1 MNYSRRPVL
10 AMIAA
15 SAAATVLP
23 KTAWAA
29 DPGVT
34 KDKIV
39 LGSFL
44 PLQSGLAA
52 GATQMREGCDAYF
65 KFIND
70 SGGVNGR
77 KIEWI
82 VENDS
87 YNPQQTAAVVKKL
100 VDRDEVFA
108 IVSTLGTVTN
118 LAVLPFLAQRGVPII
133 NPAGGHTLL
142 NKPTDK
148 NVFGILP
155 LSSEIGESMADFAVN
170 KLGAKKVGIFFQN
183 DQFGKDQRD
192 GAVEALKKHNLQ
204 PTGEASYVPSDVD
217 ISAQVVALKQADPE
231 VVILGII
238 PKHAALFVKEAQRL
252 GWKPKI
258 VGHNTV
264 ADPVVLDLAGAE
276 ALEGVYVNLMTAV
289 DSMETPAVKKANE
302 ILAKYYPKTKPGYYP
317 YLGMAGGIIIVEA
330 MKRAGSDLT
339 RAKLISALESLGR
352 FEPGVSPPIEW
363 NANLSWRPQ
372 GVRIRPMEERKT
384 LGSSG
389 LVILEAA
396 RDRRAPIPATL
407 GRRCQERWT
416 LRAWAVTMRT

>member
-1 MNYSRRPVL
+1 MKSIRSSL
-10 AMIAA
+10 FALFAA
-15 SAAATVLP
+15 GAAAAILP
-23 KTAWAA
+23 GVARSA

-34 KDKIV
+34 KDKVI

-52 GATQMREGCDAYF
+52 GATQMKEGCDAYF
-65 KFIND
+65 KYING

-118 LAVLPFLAQRGVPII
+118 LAVLPFLAQRGVPIV
-133 NPAGGHTLL
+133 NPAGGHMLL

-155 LSSEIGESMADFAVN
+155 LSSEIGESMADFAVT
-170 KLGAKKVGIFFQN
+170 KLGAKRVAIFFQN

-204 PTGEASYVPSDVD
+204 SVAEASYVPSDVD
-217 ISAQVVALKQADPE
+217 VSAQVVALKQANPDA
-231 VVILGII
+231 VILGII

-289 DSMETPAVKKANE
+289 DSMDTPAVKNANK
-302 ILAKYYPKTKPGYYP
+302 ILAKYYPQTKPGYYP
-317 YLGMAGGIIIVEA
+317 YLGMAGAIIIVEA
-330 MKRAGSDLT
+330 MKRAGGDLT
-339 RAKLISALESLGR
+339 RAKLITSLESLGH
-352 FEPGVSPPIEW
+352 FEPGVVPPIDW
-363 NANLSWRPQ
+363 SASYHGGPKTFGYAKWKGGKLSVLQ
-372 GVRIRPMEERKT
+372 G
-384 LGSSG
+384 
-389 LVILEAA
+389 
-396 RDRRAPIPATL
+396 
-407 GRRCQERWT
+407 W
-416 LRAWAVTMRT
+416 

>member
-1 MNYSRRPVL
+1 MKNFRRPLL
-10 AMIAA
+10 ALLAA
-15 SAAATVLP
+15 VAAAILSRA
-23 KTAWAA
+23 AWSA
-29 DPGVT
+29 DTGVT
-34 KDKIV
+34 NDKVI

-65 KFIND
+65 KYINNA
-70 SGGVNGR
+70 GGVNGR
-77 KIEWI
+77 KIEWL

-100 VDRDEVFA
+100 VDRDDVFA
-108 IVSTLGTVTN
+108 LVSTLGTVTN
-118 LAVLPFLAQRGVPII
+118 LAVLPFLAQRGVPIV
-133 NPAGGHTLL
+133 NPAGGHMLL

-155 LSSEIGESMADFAVN
+155 LSSEIGESMADFVVT
-170 KLGAKKVGIFFQN
+170 KLGAKRVAIFFQN

-204 PTGEASYVPSDVD
+204 PAAEASYVPSDVD
-217 ISAQVVALKQADPE
+217 VSAQVVAIKQADPDA
-231 VVILGII
+231 VILGVI

-289 DSMETPAVKKANE
+289 DSMDTPAVKKANE
-302 ILAKYYPKTKPGYYP
+302 ILAKYYPQTKPGYYP

-330 MKRAGSDLT
+330 LKRVGNDLT
-339 RAKLISALESLGR
+339 RAKLISSLESLGH
-352 FEPGVSPPIEW
+352 FEPGVLPPIEW
-363 NANLSWRPQ
+363 SASYHGGPKTFGYAQWKGGKLSLLQ
-372 GVRIRPMEERKT
+372 G
-384 LGSSG
+384 
-389 LVILEAA
+389 
-396 RDRRAPIPATL
+396 
-407 GRRCQERWT
+407 W
-416 LRAWAVTMRT
+416 

>member
-1 MNYSRRPVL
+1 MKSIRKSLFALFAIVG
-10 AMIAA
+10 
-15 SAAATVLP
+15 AAAILP
-23 KTAWAA
+23 EPARSA

-34 KDKIV
+34 KDKVI

-52 GATQMREGCDAYF
+52 GATQMKEGCDAYF
-65 KFIND
+65 KYIND

-87 YNPQQTAAVVKKL
+87 YNPQQTVAVVKKL
-100 VDRDEVFA
+100 VDRDGVFA

-118 LAVLPFLAQRGVPII
+118 LAVLPFLAQRGVPIV
-133 NPAGGHTLL
+133 NPAGGHMLL

-155 LSSEIGESMADFAVN
+155 LSSEIGESMTDFAVT
-170 KLGAKKVGIFFQN
+170 KLGAKRVAIFFQN

-192 GAVEALKKHNLQ
+192 GAVEALKNHNLESVA
-204 PTGEASYVPSDVD
+204 EASYVPSDVD
-217 ISAQVVALKQADPE
+217 VSAQVVALKQANPDA
-231 VVILGII
+231 VILGII

-289 DSMETPAVKKANE
+289 DSMDTPAVKNANK
-302 ILAKYYPKTKPGYYP
+302 ILAKYYPQTKPGYYP
-317 YLGMAGGIIIVEA
+317 YLGMAGAIIIVEA
-330 MKRAGSDLT
+330 MKRAGGDLT
-339 RAKLISALESLGR
+339 RARLITSLESLGH
-352 FEPGVSPPIEW
+352 FEPGVVPPINW
-363 NANLSWRPQ
+363 SASYHGGPKTFGYAQWKGGKLSALQ
-372 GVRIRPMEERKT
+372 G
-384 LGSSG
+384 
-389 LVILEAA
+389 
-396 RDRRAPIPATL
+396 
-407 GRRCQERWT
+407 W
-416 LRAWAVTMRT
+416 

>member
-1 MNYSRRPVL
+1 MKSIRKSLFALFAIVG
-10 AMIAA
+10 
-15 SAAATVLP
+15 AAAILP
-23 KTAWAA
+23 EPARSAE
-29 DPGVT
+29 PGVT
-34 KDKIV
+34 KDKVI

-52 GATQMREGCDAYF
+52 GATQMKEGCDAYF
-65 KFIND
+65 KYIND

-87 YNPQQTAAVVKKL
+87 YNPQQTVAVVKKL
-100 VDRDEVFA
+100 VDRDGVFA

-118 LAVLPFLAQRGVPII
+118 LAVLPFLAQRGVPIV
-133 NPAGGHTLL
+133 NPAGGHMLL

-155 LSSEIGESMADFAVN
+155 LSSEIGESMTDFAVT
-170 KLGAKKVGIFFQN
+170 KLGAKRVAIFFQN

-192 GAVEALKKHNLQ
+192 GAVEALKNHNLQ
-204 PTGEASYVPSDVD
+204 SVAEASYVPSDVD
-217 ISAQVVALKQADPE
+217 VSAQVVALQQANPDA
-231 VVILGII
+231 VILGII

-289 DSMETPAVKKANE
+289 DSMDTPAVKNANK
-302 ILAKYYPKTKPGYYP
+302 ILAKYYPQTKPGYYP
-317 YLGMAGGIIIVEA
+317 YLGMAGAIIIVEA
-330 MKRAGSDLT
+330 MKRAGGDLT
-339 RAKLISALESLGR
+339 RTKLITSLESLGH
-352 FEPGVSPPIEW
+352 FEPGVVPPIDW
-363 NANLSWRPQ
+363 SASYHGGPKTFGYAQWKGGKLSVLQ
-372 GVRIRPMEERKT
+372 G
-384 LGSSG
+384 
-389 LVILEAA
+389 
-396 RDRRAPIPATL
+396 
-407 GRRCQERWT
+407 W
-416 LRAWAVTMRT
+416 

>member
-1 MNYSRRPVL
+1 MKSIRSSL
-10 AMIAA
+10 FALFAA
-15 SAAATVLP
+15 GAAAAILP
-23 KTAWAA
+23 GVARSA

-34 KDKIV
+34 KDKVI

-52 GATQMREGCDAYF
+52 GATQMKEGCDAYF
-65 KFIND
+65 KYING

-118 LAVLPFLAQRGVPII
+118 LAVLPFLAQRGVPIV
-133 NPAGGHTLL
+133 NPAGGHMLL

-155 LSSEIGESMADFAVN
+155 LSSEIGESMADFAVT
-170 KLGAKKVGIFFQN
+170 KLGAKRVAIFFQN

-204 PTGEASYVPSDVD
+204 SVAEASYVPSDVD
-217 ISAQVVALKQADPE
+217 VSAQVVALKQANPDA
-231 VVILGII
+231 VVLGII

-276 ALEGVYVNLMTAV
+276 ALEGVYVNL
-289 DSMETPAVKKANE
+289 
-302 ILAKYYPKTKPGYYP
+302 
-317 YLGMAGGIIIVEA
+317 IVW
-330 MKRAGSDLT
+330 T
-339 RAKLISALESLGR
+339 R
-352 FEPGVSPPIEW
+352 
-363 NANLSWRPQ
+363 
-372 GVRIRPMEERKT
+372 
-384 LGSSG
+384 
-389 LVILEAA
+389 
-396 RDRRAPIPATL
+396 RR
-407 GRRCQERWT
+407 
-416 LRAWAVTMRT
+416 

>member
-1 MNYSRRPVL
+1 MKSIRKSLFALFAIVG
-10 AMIAA
+10 
-15 SAAATVLP
+15 AAAILP
-23 KTAWAA
+23 EPARSA

-34 KDKIV
+34 KDRVI

-52 GATQMREGCDAYF
+52 GATQMKEGCDAYF
-65 KFIND
+65 KYIND

-87 YNPQQTAAVVKKL
+87 YNPQQTVAVVKKL
-100 VDRDEVFA
+100 VDRDGVFA

-118 LAVLPFLAQRGVPII
+118 LAVLPFLAQRGVPIV
-133 NPAGGHTLL
+133 NPAGGHMLL

-155 LSSEIGESMADFAVN
+155 LSSEIGESMTDFAVT
-170 KLGAKKVGIFFQN
+170 KLGAKRVAIFFQN

-192 GAVEALKKHNLQ
+192 GAVEALKNHNLQ
-204 PTGEASYVPSDVD
+204 SVAEASYVPSDVD
-217 ISAQVVALKQADPE
+217 VSAQVVALKQANPDA
-231 VVILGII
+231 VILGII

-252 GWKPKI
+252 GWKPKV

-289 DSMETPAVKKANE
+289 DSMDTPAVKKANE
-302 ILAKYYPKTKPGYYP
+302 ILANYYPQTKPGYYP
-317 YLGMAGGIIIVEA
+317 YLGMAGAIIIVEA

-339 RAKLISALESLGR
+339 RAKLITSLESLGH
-352 FEPGVSPPIEW
+352 FEPGVVPPIDW
-363 NANLSWRPQ
+363 SVSYHGGPKTFGYAQWKGGKLSVLQ
-372 GVRIRPMEERKT
+372 G
-384 LGSSG
+384 
-389 LVILEAA
+389 
-396 RDRRAPIPATL
+396 
-407 GRRCQERWT
+407 W
-416 LRAWAVTMRT
+416 

>member
-1 MNYSRRPVL
+1 MKPTRRTTL
-10 AMIAA
+10 SLLGAG
-15 SAAATVLP
+15 AATLVLP
-23 KTAWAA
+23 RAAWSE
-29 DPGVT
+29 PGIT
-34 KDKIV
+34 KDKII

-52 GATQMREGCDAYF
+52 GATQMKEGCDAYF
-65 KFIND
+65 KSINE

-100 VDRDEVFA
+100 VDRDDVFA
-108 IVSTLGTVTN
+108 LVSTLGTVTAV
-118 LAVLPFLAQRGVPII
+118 AVLPFLAQRGVPIV
-133 NPAGGHTLL
+133 NPAGGHMLL

-155 LSSEIGESMADFAVN
+155 MSSEIGESMAEFAVT
-170 KLGAKKVGIFFQN
+170 KLGAKRIAIFFQN

-192 GAVEALKKHNLQ
+192 GAVAALKKLNMESVA
-204 PTGEASYVPSDVD
+204 EASYVPSDVD
-217 ISAQVVALKQADPE
+217 VSAQAVAIKQGDPE
-231 VVILGII
+231 VVILGVI
-238 PKHAALFVKEAQRL
+238 PKHGALFVKEAQRL
-252 GWKPKI
+252 GWKPKM

-289 DSMETPAVKKANE
+289 DSMDTPAVKKAND
-302 ILAKYYPKTKPGYYP
+302 ILARYYPQTKPGYYP

-339 RAKLISALESLGR
+339 RAKLISSLEGLGH
-352 FEPGVSPPIEW
+352 FEPGVLPPIDW
-363 NANLSWRPQ
+363 SASYHGGPKSFGYAQWKSGKVVVLQ
-372 GVRIRPMEERKT
+372 G
-384 LGSSG
+384 
-389 LVILEAA
+389 
-396 RDRRAPIPATL
+396 
-407 GRRCQERWT
+407 W
-416 LRAWAVTMRT
+416 

>member
-1 MNYSRRPVL
+1 MKSIRKPVFAL
-10 AMIAA
+10 FAILVAVAA
-15 SAAATVLP
+15 LP
-23 KTAWAA
+23 EGAWSA

-34 KDKIV
+34 KDKV
-39 LGSFL
+39 TLGSFL

-52 GATQMREGCDAYF
+52 GATQMKEGCDAYF
-65 KFIND
+65 KYIND

-100 VDRDEVFA
+100 VDRDGVFA

-118 LAVLPFLAQRGVPII
+118 LAVLPFLAQRGVPIV
-133 NPAGGHTLL
+133 NPAGGHMLL

-155 LSSEIGESMADFAVN
+155 LSSEIGESMTDFAVT
-170 KLGAKKVGIFFQN
+170 KLGAKRVAIFFQN

-192 GAVEALKKHNLQ
+192 GAVEALKNHNLQ
-204 PTGEASYVPSDVD
+204 SVAEASYVPSDVD
-217 ISAQVVALKQADPE
+217 VSAQVVALKQANPDA
-231 VVILGII
+231 VILGII

-289 DSMETPAVKKANE
+289 DSMDTPAVKNANE
-302 ILAKYYPKTKPGYYP
+302 ILAKYYPQTKPGYYP
-317 YLGMAGGIIIVEA
+317 YLGMAGAIIIVEA
-330 MKRAGSDLT
+330 MKRAGGDLT
-339 RAKLISALESLGR
+339 RAKLITSLESLGH
-352 FEPGVSPPIEW
+352 FEPGVVPPIDW
-363 NANLSWRPQ
+363 STSYHGGPKAFGYAQWKGGKLSVLQ
-372 GVRIRPMEERKT
+372 G
-384 LGSSG
+384 
-389 LVILEAA
+389 
-396 RDRRAPIPATL
+396 
-407 GRRCQERWT
+407 W
-416 LRAWAVTMRT
+416 

>member
-1 MNYSRRPVL
+1 MKPTRRTTL
-10 AMIAA
+10 SLLGAG
-15 SAAATVLP
+15 AATLGLP
-23 KTAWAA
+23 RAAWSE
-29 DPGVT
+29 PGIT
-34 KDKIV
+34 KDKII

-52 GATQMREGCDAYF
+52 GATQMKEGCDAYF
-65 KFIND
+65 KSINE

-100 VDRDEVFA
+100 VDRDDVFA
-108 IVSTLGTVTN
+108 LVSTLGTVTAV
-118 LAVLPFLAQRGVPII
+118 AVLPFLAQRGVPIV
-133 NPAGGHTLL
+133 NPAGVHMLL

-155 LSSEIGESMADFAVN
+155 MSSEIGESMAEFAVT
-170 KLGAKKVGIFFQN
+170 KLGAKRIAIFFQN

-192 GAVEALKKHNLQ
+192 GAVAALKKLNME
-204 PTGEASYVPSDVD
+204 PVAEASYVPSDVD
-217 ISAQVVALKQADPE
+217 VSAQAVAIKQGDPE
-231 VVILGII
+231 VVILGVI
-238 PKHAALFVKEAQRL
+238 PKHGALFVKEAQRL
-252 GWKPKI
+252 GWKPKM

-289 DSMETPAVKKANE
+289 DSMDTPAVKKANE
-302 ILAKYYPKTKPGYYP
+302 ILARYYPQTKPGYYP

-339 RAKLISALESLGR
+339 RAKLISSLEGLGH
-352 FEPGVSPPIEW
+352 FEPGVLPPIDW
-363 NANLSWRPQ
+363 SASYHGGPKSFGYAQWKSGKVVVLQ
-372 GVRIRPMEERKT
+372 G
-384 LGSSG
+384 
-389 LVILEAA
+389 
-396 RDRRAPIPATL
+396 
-407 GRRCQERWT
+407 W
-416 LRAWAVTMRT
+416 

>member
-1 MNYSRRPVL
+1 MKSIRN
-10 AMIAA
+10 AMFALFAIVAA
-15 SAAATVLP
+15 GGALPEAA
-23 KTAWAA
+23 WSA

-34 KDKIV
+34 KDKV
-39 LGSFL
+39 TLGSFL

-52 GATQMREGCDAYF
+52 GATQMKEGCDAYF
-65 KFIND
+65 KYIND

-100 VDRDEVFA
+100 VDRDGVFA

-118 LAVLPFLAQRGVPII
+118 LAVLPFLAQRGVPIV
-133 NPAGGHTLL
+133 NPAGGHMLL

-155 LSSEIGESMADFAVN
+155 LSSEIGESMTDFAMT
-170 KLGAKKVGIFFQN
+170 KLGAKRMAIFFQN

-192 GAVEALKKHNLQ
+192 GAVEALKNHKLQ
-204 PTGEASYVPSDVD
+204 SVAEASYVPSDVD
-217 ISAQVVALKQADPE
+217 VSAQVVALKQANPDA
-231 VVILGII
+231 VILGII

-289 DSMETPAVKKANE
+289 DSMDTPAVKNANE
-302 ILAKYYPKTKPGYYP
+302 ILAKYYPQTKPGYYP
-317 YLGMAGGIIIVEA
+317 YLGMAGAIIIVEA
-330 MKRAGSDLT
+330 MKRAGGDLT
-339 RAKLISALESLGR
+339 RAKLITSLESLGH
-352 FEPGVSPPIEW
+352 FEPGVVPPIDW
-363 NANLSWRPQ
+363 SASYHGGPKTFGYAQWKGGKLSVLQ
-372 GVRIRPMEERKT
+372 G
-384 LGSSG
+384 
-389 LVILEAA
+389 
-396 RDRRAPIPATL
+396 
-407 GRRCQERWT
+407 W
-416 LRAWAVTMRT
+416 

>member
-1 MNYSRRPVL
+1 MKTIRRPLLTLL
-10 AMIAA
+10 AVG
-15 SAAATVLP
+15 AAATILP
-23 KTAWAA
+23 GAA
-29 DPGVT
+29 QSADAGVT
-34 KDKIV
+34 KDKVV

-52 GATQMREGCDAYF
+52 GATQMKEGCDAYF
-65 KFIND
+65 KYIND

-87 YNPQQTAAVVKKL
+87 YNPQQTAAVVRKL
-100 VDRDEVFA
+100 VDRDGIFA

-118 LAVLPFLAQRGVPII
+118 LAVLPFLAQRGVPIV
-133 NPAGGHTLL
+133 NPAGGHMLL

-155 LSSEIGESMADFAVN
+155 LSSEIGESMADFAVT
-170 KLGAKKVGIFFQN
+170 KLGAKRVAIFFQN

-192 GAVEALKKHNLQ
+192 GAAEALKKHNLQ
-204 PTGEASYVPSDVD
+204 PVAEASYVPSDVD
-217 ISAQVVALKQADPE
+217 VSAQAVAIKQADPDA
-231 VVILGII
+231 VILGII
-238 PKHAALFVKEAQRL
+238 PKHGALFMKEAQRF

-289 DSMETPAVKKANE
+289 DSMDKPAVKKANE
-302 ILAKYYPKTKPGYYP
+302 ILAKYYPQTKPGYYP

-339 RAKLISALESLGR
+339 RAKLISSLESLGH
-352 FEPGVSPPIEW
+352 FEPGVVPPVDW
-363 NANLSWRPQ
+363 SASYHGGPKTFGYAQWKDGKLTVLQ
-372 GVRIRPMEERKT
+372 G
-384 LGSSG
+384 
-389 LVILEAA
+389 
-396 RDRRAPIPATL
+396 
-407 GRRCQERWT
+407 W
-416 LRAWAVTMRT
+416 